1 MSENVKQRRIVLD
14 LAVTL
19 DGFIEGKHGEID
31 WCIMEPDMK
40 FTEFLNRIDTVLY
53 GRKSYD
59 LWGQYV
65 PDPSA
70 SADDKEIWDQIHSME
85 KIVFS
90 KTQKETD
97 QGAKFISDNLLE
109 EIIALKRKPGKDIW
123 LYGGASLITTLLNL
137 GVIDEFRLSIHP
149 VILGE
154 GKPLFSEIKERVNLK
169 LIESKAYASGVV
181 QLIYGLEG

>member
-1 MSENVKQRRIVLD
+1 MSDPQKQRKILLD

-40 FTEFLNRIDTVLY
+40 FTEFLNQIDTILY

-65 PDPSA
+65 PDTYISA
-70 SADDKEIWDQIHSME
+70 EDQEIWDLILSKE

-90 KTQKETD
+90 KTQTGAA
-97 QGAKFISDNLLE
+97 QGARFISDNLLE
-109 EIIALKRKPGKDIW
+109 EINALKRKPGKDIW

-137 GVIDEFRLSIHP
+137 GVVDEFRLSVHP

-154 GKPLFSEIKERVNLK
+154 GKPLFAEIKQRVNLK
-169 LIESKAYASGVV
+169 FIESKTFASGVV

>member
-1 MSENVKQRRIVLD
+1 MSDHKKQRKILLD

-40 FTEFLNRIDTVLY
+40 FTDFLNRIDTILY

-59 LWGQYV
+59 LWGQYI
-65 PDPSA
+65 PDTYA
-70 SADDKEIWDQIHSME
+70 SADEKEIWDLILGME

-90 KTQKETD
+90 KTQTGTNQEV
-97 QGAKFISDNLLE
+97 KFISDNILE
-109 EIIALKRKPGKDIW
+109 EIDALKRKPGKDIW

-137 GVIDEFRLSIHP
+137 GVVDEFRLSVHP

-154 GKPLFSEIKERVNLK
+154 GKPLFAEIKQRLNLK
-169 LIESKAYASGVV
+169 LIESKTYPSGVV
-181 QLIYGLEG
+181 QLIYGLEE

>member
-1 MSENVKQRRIVLD
+1 MSDPQKQRKILLD

-40 FTEFLNRIDTVLY
+40 FTEFLNQIDTILY

-59 LWGQYV
+59 LWGKYV
-65 PDPSA
+65 PDANA
-70 SADDKEIWDQIHSME
+70 SADDKEIWKTIHSME

-90 KTQKETD
+90 KTQTGAD
-97 QGAKFISDNLLE
+97 QDVKYISDNLLE
-109 EIIALKRKPGKDIW
+109 EINALKRKPGKDIW

-137 GVIDEFRLSIHP
+137 GVIDEFRLSVHP

-154 GKPLFSEIKERVNLK
+154 GKPLFAEIKQRANLK
-169 LIESKAYASGVV
+169 LIESKTFSSGVV